1 MESKAKVMQDYSR
14 NAISDYESGDVKA
27 GNYEKKKALEMG
39 AGEGMSMKNSEMK
52 VEKQMSMMGP
62 SMYGSPAKM
71 NNSPMQMKGSW
82 MSKHCSK

>member
-1 MESKAKVMQDYSR
+1 MKKKAKVIKAKNKSIDK
-14 NAISDYESGDVKA
+14 SGMDERHGKSKIIPKEEIAKA
-27 GNYEKKKALEMG
+27 REDMRLEI
-39 AGEGMSMKNSEMK
+39 ANRK
-52 VEKQMSMMGP
+52 GP